1 MATVEEIQAVIDAL
15 KAESEPERDNS
26 FGEDVLENIIPSG
39 KAAFTDFFNALTD
52 PIGTAESVRDIG
64 IGVYSLLT
72 DGDRPE
78 EAVALALGEYYT
90 DRYGSKEAFKN
101 SVRTDPV
108 GVLLDLASFA
118 NPGLGG
124 AKAAGTGAIRIADK
138 IGAEKTADFL
148 RKAGDSKLS
157 EAARRALI
165 ASDIGSGAGAGRLAQ
180 KTPAF
185 LGRAVAT
192 ASGTISGAGGDAVQR
207 AFEIGREFKKPF
219 GKRGQRFTD
228 TMLDTGKLNVSP
240 EQFAADVDKA
250 ANAMRQQIRDQY
262 VAGIA
267 DIDMGGTN
275 VFGRTE
281 TTSVTPRLNM
291 SPDIQRTVT
300 VPTQF
305 NRPFFANAFSR
316 IADIKR
322 QRDSAKGEGSEAEG
336 FAAETSQAI
345 DLMDNDIVEFS
356 KSPLPDKEAAFKLRQ
371 KLDTY
376 DFPPRSREDAFRN
389 DLRGILSDELK
400 KDPKYKKVVE
410 DFDEATKLADEI
422 FAELSLGPT
431 KNTSQKLRKLQSVTR
446 NNVNTNFGRRVELL
460 NRLNPDADYDLL
472 DVATAQALR
481 QDQPTGAARIGQSGS
496 QSLGVLGVG
505 SGVVEPSSGIVATLG
520 QSMLTPQNVGRAAYK
535 TGQVAQVLRP
545 ITTPTAM
552 ALPQA
557 QNLGILAE
565 RSGASSL
572 GTGDEIEQNQ
582 ILNRQLRELERY
594 FRAN

>member
-15 KAESEPERDNS
+15 KAESEPDRDNS

-39 KAAFTDFFNALTD
+39 KAAFSDFFNALTD

-108 GVLLDLASFA
+108 GVLLDLSSFA

-124 AKAAGTGAIRIADK
+124 AKAAGTGAIRLADK

-157 EAARRALI
+157 KAARNALI
-165 ASDIGSGAGAGRLAQ
+165 ASDIGSGAGVGKVVRA
-180 KTPAF
+180 TPAV
-185 LGRAVAT
+185 LGQAVAT
-192 ASGTISGAGGDAVQR
+192 AGGTISGAGGDAVQR
-207 AFEIGREFKKPF
+207 AFQIGREFKKPF
-219 GKRGQRFTD
+219 SKRGQRFTD
-228 TMLDTGKLNVSP
+228 TMSDTGELNVSP

-250 ANAMRQQIRDQY
+250 AKAMRRQISDRY

-281 TTSVTPRLNM
+281 TTSLTPRLNM
-291 SPDIQRTVT
+291 NPLIQRTVT

-305 NRPFFANAFSR
+305 NRPFFASAFSR
-316 IADIKR
+316 IAEIKR
-322 QRDSAKGEGSEAEG
+322 QRDSAKGEGSDAEG
-336 FAAETSQAI
+336 FASETSEAI
-345 DLMDNDIVEFS
+345 DLMDNDIVQFS
-356 KSPLPDKEAAFKLRQ
+356 KSPLPDKEAAFQLRK

-376 DFPPRSREDAFRN
+376 NFPPRSNEDAFRN

-446 NNVNTNFGRRVELL
+446 NNVNTNFGRRVDLL
-460 NRLNPDADYDLL
+460 SRLNPDADYDLL

-481 QDQPTGAARIGQSGS
+481 QDQPTGAARIGQSAS
-496 QSLGVLGVG
+496 QSTGMLGMS
-505 SGVVEPSSGIVATLG
+505 SGVVEPSTGILTQIA
-520 QSMLTPQNVGRAAYK
+520 QSMATPRNVGTAAYR
-535 TGQVAQVLRP
+535 TGQVAQALRP

-557 QNLGILAE
+557 TNLGILAE